1 MTRLT
6 VLAGLC
12 LSACTVGDAPRDP
25 PPVPSA
31 DAGAPTVDPDA
42 SPPVTGGGCEKMD
55 VLFVIDDSASM
66 EQEQANLIL
75 NLRSFVDVLD
85 AYRTGAGGSLDY
97 RLGVTTTG
105 GLTQVYV
112 TTPGF
117 PDEEP
122 EPLLEFD
129 EYPPANGAL
138 LHPARCMPD
147 RAWIERTDGST
158 APNFACRA
166 VVGTTG
172 SGLEMPLLMMERA
185 LTTRVD
191 DGANA
196 GFLRD
201 DALLVVVILTDEDD
215 CSSPADRADAEIRMT
230 ADGWELVPDPCVSLG
245 SSVIAADHFV
255 AELDRIK
262 GDRSRWAAAV
272 IAGPGPGECSSSFGV
287 AAEAPRLRSFVE
299 LAGEN
304 ATFQSICA
312 GDLAAA
318 LTSSLETF
326 SSACGD
332 FLI

>member
-12 LSACTVGDAPRDP
+12 LSACTVGDAPGEP
-25 PPVPSA
+25 APMPGT
-31 DAGAPTVDPDA
+31 DAGAPVADRDA
-42 SPPVTGGGCEKMD
+42 SGPPTGGGCEKMD

-66 EQEQANLIL
+66 EEEQANLIL

-85 AYRTGAGGSLDY
+85 AYRTGSGGSLDY
-97 RLGVTTTG
+97 RLGVTTTAS
-105 GLTQVYV
+105 LTQVY
-112 TTPGF
+112 TTMPEF
-117 PDEEP
+117 PEEEP

-129 EYPPANGAL
+129 ESPPANGAL
-138 LHPARCMPD
+138 LHPDRCMPD
-147 RAWIERTDGST
+147 RAWIERGDGAT
-158 APNFACRA
+158 APSFACRA
-166 VVGTTG
+166 VVGTSG

-185 LTTRVD
+185 LTTRVE

-201 DALLVVVILTDEDD
+201 DALLVVVILSDEDD
-215 CSSPADRADAEIRMT
+215 CSAQADRVDVELHPT
-230 ADGWELVPDPCVSLG
+230 ADGWELVPDPCVALG
-245 SSVIAADHFV
+245 SGVLAAEHFV
-255 AELDRIK
+255 SELDRIK

-299 LAGEN
+299 LAGDN